1 MSRIHEIAR
10 GIQQFSRVDDPNSG
24 KLRPV
29 QELTWLVRKAV
40 QEDKALQGLSPD
52 HKISDAKLYFQRLRE
67 IGFIFAEVFA
77 FQEYSW
83 QPQSNDPR
91 IIDLGGDIGGF
102 SVLYWKSVAPQ
113 AKITLVEA
121 NPSTARVVSENF
133 QRKGLQDVEV
143 INAAVSESGGEIDL
157 HFSGY
162 NPSNFV
168 GTRSNLDSSR
178 YHIVKVPGIK
188 LSEIIGDEPVDLLKM
203 DIEGAE
209 GGVFRE
215 LEKSGKL
222 GLVNDIMMEFHNDPA
237 NPTNS
242 ITEVV
247 QILQDAGFCIKNAHI
262 SGRIRSKKNHPVEIY
277 SIRPS
282 DEMLFAFTAKRTPE
296 SLTENII

>member
-1 MSRIHEIAR
+1 MSRIHEIAQ
-10 GIQQFSRVDDPNSG
+10 GIQQFSRVDDPNNG

-29 QELTWLVRKAV
+29 QELVWLTHKAV
-40 QEDKALQGLSPD
+40 QEDKALQGLDSTL
-52 HKISDAKLYFQRLRE
+52 KITDAKLYFQRLRE

-83 QPQSNDPR
+83 QPPSTTPR

-121 NPSTARVVSENF
+121 NPSTARVVGENF
-133 QRKGLQDVEV
+133 HRKGLQDIEV
-143 INAAVSESGGEIDL
+143 INAAVSETGNEVDL
-157 HFSGY
+157 HLSGY

-168 GTRSNLDSSR
+168 GARTNLNSSR
-178 YHIVKVPGIK
+178 YHVVKVPGIK

-222 GLVNDIMMEFHNDPA
+222 GLINEIMMEFHNDPA

-242 ITEVV
+242 VTEVV
-247 QILQDAGFCIKNAHI
+247 RILQETGFNIENAHI
-262 SGRIRSKKNHPVEIY
+262 SGRTRSKKIHPVEIY
-277 SIRPS
+277 SVKPS
-282 DEMLFAFTAKRTPE
+282 DKILFAFSAKRT
-296 SLTENII
+296 T